1 MRNKARK
8 AAAAL
13 ILGALFV
20 FMLSG
25 AALAA
30 PPWSDASNQFWTHTY
45 GVTDVQ
51 VGTVAG
57 GYADG
62 TFRPDQSVTR
72 AELTKMA
79 VSGLGIATQNPATP
93 TFIDVPPGSAFY
105 VYVEGA
111 YAAGLVKGTATPAGL
126 VFGPN
131 TNISRQQANS
141 ILGRYL
147 SGQEIEATG
156 AITGVLGGETPGF
169 HYSSLENWY
178 GSEGFGDL
186 TRFADHDQVLP
197 AHAQGTA
204 YLVFRGVINGS
215 GGKLNPEAKLSRAEA
230 AAMVLRVKG
239 ATFTPTPPTVGEVV
253 PASGPVAG
261 GNTVSIWG
269 SHLTGATAVTFGG
282 TNAASYH
289 VDQDGGITAVVPA
302 HAAGTVDVIV
312 TSPYGSGIGA
322 NDYIYTTAPPVVT
335 RLSPSNG
342 PVAGG
347 TEVEITG
354 TDLTGATAVMF
365 GTTPA
370 TSFTVDRGGE
380 EITAV
385 TPAHAAGTVDVIVAT
400 SNASSVS
407 TAGSAYVYSDTV
419 PAEFPLDQP
428 VDLIRRTSAPWV
440 WNAVVADHT
449 VAYVESDSFGFASL
463 SQADTTQRAVITTF
477 DLETGKVSAVPGGEL
492 SSPMF
497 NNDFAFWPWWFLAE
511 VPQAKGGTGPSLV
524 WAVGNTQYDGGGI
537 MRWQNLTGWN
547 SSVGTRAV
555 FSPETMTLPP
565 IRTGDI
571 LALPLTSPAF
581 ENAHGGMV
589 GATLGE
595 KLLLLTPNLDQP
607 IAVDPAAPVLP
618 AAALEG
624 LSPYVSWSGWLLG
637 QEPTVQY
644 ASQFRADLPGE
655 PPRVFDLR
663 SGKLVDIAVKDPR
676 TPDDW
681 LASVVA
687 GHWAAWVAME
697 SSPTGSSL
705 YLADLATGQAQ
716 RLGDAPTREIALSND
731 WLLWTDSS
739 GNLLGCHL
747 PDMTPVRLAG
757 MLASG
762 EEVRNLQIS
771 GDLAVLMV
779 VAQESNVIGPDF
791 SPRWT
796 AIRVVRLR

>member
-1 MRNKARK
+1 MPFKRK
-8 AAAAL
+8 DLLGIRDLEVHEIEHILEVAFSLKEINTRAIKKVPTLRGKTVIHLFYEPSTRTRTSFDIAAKR
-13 ILGALFV
+13 
-20 FMLSG
+20 LS
-25 AALAA
+25 A
-30 PPWSDASNQFWTHTY
+30 DTY
-45 GVTDVQ
+45 
-51 VGTVAG
+51 
-57 GYADG
+57 
-62 TFRPDQSVTR
+62 SVT
-72 AELTKMA
+72 AST
-79 VSGLGIATQNPATP
+79 SSI
-93 TFIDVPPGSAFY
+93 
-105 VYVEGA
+105 
-111 YAAGLVKGTATPAGL
+111 VKGETTPAGL
-126 VFGPN
+126 VFGPD
-131 TNISRQQANS
+131 TDISRQQANS

-186 TRFADHDQVLP
+186 NRFADHGQVLP
-197 AHAQGTA
+197 AHAQATA
-204 YLVFRGVINGS
+204 YLIFRGVIKGS
-215 GGKLNPEAKLSRAEA
+215 GGMLHPDAKLSRAQA
-230 AAMVLRVKG
+230 ATMVLRVKG
-239 ATFTPTPPTVGEVV
+239 ATFAPTPPAVGEVV

-261 GNTVSIWG
+261 GNTVEIQG

-282 TNAASYH
+282 TNATSFH
-289 VDQDGGITAVVPA
+289 VDQDGGITAVVPT

-312 TSPYGSGIGA
+312 TSPYGTGIGA
-322 NDYIYTTAPPVVT
+322 NDYAYTTAPPVVT

-400 SNASSVS
+400 SNGSSVS

-449 VAYVESDSFGFASL
+449 VAYVESDSFGFATL
-463 SQADTTQRAVITTF
+463 GLPQPTQSAVITTF
-477 DLETGKVSAVPGGEL
+477 DLATRKVTPVPGGDL

-497 NNDFAFWPWWFLAE
+497 NNNFAFWPWWFLAE
-511 VPQAKGGTGPSLV
+511 LPQAKGGTGPSLV
-524 WAVGNTQYDGGGI
+524 WAVGNTQYDGGDGI
-537 MRWQNLTGWN
+537 DRWQDVTGWN
-547 SSVGTRAV
+547 SSVGTKAV
-555 FSPETMTLPP
+555 LSPETMTLPP

-595 KLLLLTPNLDQP
+595 KLLLLTPSLDEP

-618 AAALEG
+618 ATALAG
-624 LSPYVSWSGWLLG
+624 ISPYVSWSGWLLG
-637 QEPTVQY
+637 QEPPAQY

-663 SGKLVDIAVKDPR
+663 SGKPVDIAVKDPR
-676 TPDDW
+676 TPEDW

-697 SSPTGSSL
+697 SSPPGNSL
-705 YLADLATGQAQ
+705 YLAELSTGQAQ
-716 RLGDAPTREIALSND
+716 RLGDAPARVIALSND

-739 GNLLGCHL
+739 GSLLGYHL
-747 PDMTPVRLAG
+747 PDLTPVRLTG
-757 MLASG
+757 LLASG
-762 EEVRNLQIS
+762 EEVRSIQIS